1 MPDRRDDFS
10 VAHMAQLA
18 RLRLTPD
25 EELLYTKQVGDILE
39 HARQVLSVDTSGV
52 TTASSEDEATGRT
65 RSDAVQPSLPRDAAL
80 GNAPDAAGRSGH
92 FRVPKVLG

>member
-1 MPDRRDDFS
+1 MPDRRGDFS

-25 EELLYTKQVGDILE
+25 EELLYTRQVGDILE
-39 HARQVLSVDTSGV
+39 YARQVLGVDTSGV
-52 TTASSEDEATGRT
+52 TTTSSEDGASGRT
-65 RSDAVQPSLPRDAAL
+65 RSDTVQPSLARDAAL